1 MGTAASREELVGRA
15 HELGRVF
22 ATRAERHDR
31 EASFPYDDFADL
43 RDAGF
48 LGVCVPADHGGL
60 GADFATYARVS
71 EALGH
76 HAPATALAFNMH
88 CVTMMLTGQI
98 GASLTWDGV
107 DHAMLEDRRR
117 RIYSGVVERGEVH
130 AQPFSEGILT
140 GATVGYATVA
150 QPVDGGYRVT
160 GKKIFA
166 SLSEAA
172 TWHNVVAVVPGEQRV
187 RFLGVH
193 RDAEGLR
200 IEGEWDPVGMR
211 ATLSRDL
218 VLSDVFV
225 PAEHEWLP
233 PDGFNQAAHR
243 WPHFYLTLSFTYLGL
258 IGGVL
263 DATADYLR
271 ASGRHTNP
279 VKQQAWAE
287 MQIAHE
293 RAQALMYR
301 VVDEAGV
308 DPTPAQ
314 VRRAWTAMVTVMETA
329 PEVAST
335 ALRICGGRSLLKPQ
349 VLERMYR
356 DARCG
361 STMLPW
367 AVDVC
372 LERIGRYGLVD
383 DEAPPA

>member
-1 MGTAASREELVGRA
+1 MENHRA
-15 HELGRVF
+15 MLLARADQLGRVF

-31 EASFPYDDFADL
+31 EASFPYEDFDDL
-43 RDAGF
+43 RAAGF
-48 LGVCVPADHGGL
+48 LGLCVPAEYGGL
-60 GADFATYARVS
+60 GADFATYARVA

-98 GASLTWDGV
+98 GGDLSWDRS
-107 DHAMLEDRRR
+107 DEEMLADRRR
-117 RIYSGVVERGEVH
+117 QIYTGVLARGDIH

-140 GATVGYATVA
+140 GATVGYATA
-150 QPVDGGYRVT
+150 ARPVEGGYRLS

-172 TWHNVVAVVPGEQRV
+172 TWHNVVAVVPGEERV

-193 RDAEGLR
+193 RDAPGLR

-218 VLSDVFV
+218 VLDDVFV

-233 PDGFNQAAHR
+233 PDGFNQAARR

-263 DATADYLR
+263 EATAAYLR
-271 ASGRHTNP
+271 SSGRHTNA
-279 VKQQAWAE
+279 VKQQGWAA

-293 RAQALMYR
+293 QAQALMYR

-308 DPTPAQ
+308 DPTPEQ

-329 PEVAST
+329 PSVAST

-372 LERIGRYGLVD
+372 LERLGAYGLVD
-383 DEAPPA
+383 SDERPPA